1 MLWRVGES
9 LVRKY
14 RNKIALRAS
23 NEVMDKQAKT
33 KKRGSAAETHIQ
45 TKVGKLK
52 RIGTT
57 PWGKPQVA
65 CPQCGQPATAG
76 KSGDVW
82 CRACGF
88 DTATLVGCT

>member
-1 MLWRVGES
+1 MPLCES
-9 LVRKY
+9 KLAV
-14 RNKIALRAS
+14 N
-23 NEVMDKQAKT
+23 KT
-33 KKRGSAAETHIQ
+33 KPKSRPRAQ
-45 TKVGKLK
+45 KNPVRTKAGTLR

-57 PWGKPQVA
+57 PWGKPLVP
-65 CPQCGQPATAG
+65 CPECGQPATAG

>member
-1 MLWRVGES
+1 MTRHTS
-9 LVRKY
+9 NPA
-14 RNKIALRAS
+14 RNETKPQPRPRAT
-23 NEVMDKQAKT
+23 QTHIKT
-33 KKRGSAAETHIQ
+33 KA
-45 TKVGKLK
+45 GKLK
-52 RIGTT
+52 RIGTS
-57 PWGKPQVA
+57 PWGKALVA